1 MSDEFNWNKAVNE
14 WQSHQ
19 PDMPALKK
27 NMQWLS
33 LRMKLVLALDVIS
46 LMVLFP
52 LTYFIFLSEEAFSI
66 KVWFSVA
73 CVFAA
78 VGVYFDFYLRK
89 DLWDQPATTKEMFRY
104 LIKRAQAG
112 IRLARFAL
120 AYLGI
125 FLIYLLGWWGY
136 VVLYEAERLEKSGSI
151 LSLVIASTIIIM
163 SMLIALWYRKRKEQ
177 ELLQAEKNYQDFIAN

>member
-1 MSDEFNWNKAVNE
+1 MSNEFNWDKAVTE

-27 NMQWLS
+27 NMQWLA

-52 LTYFIFLSEEAFSI
+52 FTYFIFLSEEALSI

-89 DLWDQPATTKEMFRY
+89 DLWEQPATTKDMFIH
-104 LIKRAQAG
+104 LIKRAKAG
-112 IRLARFAL
+112 IRLARFAMV
-120 AYLGI
+120 YMSI
-125 FLIYLLGWWGY
+125 FLIYLLGWSGY
-136 VVLYEAERLEKSGSI
+136 VALYEAVRLEKTGAV
-151 LSLVIASTIIIM
+151 LSLVTAATMIIFSIA
-163 SMLIALWYRKRKEQ
+163 IAFWYRKRKEQ
-177 ELLQAEKNYQDFIAN
+177 QLVQAEKNYQEFMES

>member
-1 MSDEFNWNKAVNE
+1 MSNEFNWDKAVSE

-27 NMQWLS
+27 NMQWLA

-46 LMVLFP
+46 LMILFP
-52 LTYFIFLSEEAFSI
+52 FTYFIFLSEEALSI

-89 DLWDQPATTKEMFRY
+89 DLWEQPSTTKDMFMH
-104 LIKRAQAG
+104 LIKRAKAG
-112 IRLARFAL
+112 IRLARFAMV
-120 AYLGI
+120 YLSI
-125 FLIYLLGWWGY
+125 FLMYLLGWSSY
-136 VVLYEAERLEKSGSI
+136 VAAYEPERLEKSGAV
-151 LSLVIASTIIIM
+151 LSLVAGATLIII
-163 SMLIALWYRKRKEQ
+163 SIAVSFWYRKRKEQ
-177 ELLQAEKNYQDFIAN
+177 QLMQAEKDYQEFMES